1 MLGSVPLSTKALGD
15 DIILL
20 AGVGEMSGLGVQT
33 SVGVGTL
40 VGVIDL
46 SANLTQTST
55 ATFISSGSNVEL
67 SGNMTQTSASIRV
80 KGTLEEVDF
89 STIVTQTTAS
99 GCTMVGAST
108 NDLNFTQTSEGDL
121 LFTEVSPDGTVTWT
135 KVTHTGD
142 TWTET
147 SPSVTVTWTK
157 VTHTGDTWTDVT
169 HTGDTWTDVSTS

>member
-1 MLGSVPLSTKALGD
+1 MLGSVPFSTKALGD

-108 NDLNFTQTSEGDL
+108 NDLNFMQTSEGDL
-121 LFTEVSPDGTVTWT
+121 LFTQIQ
-135 KVTHTGD
+135 
-142 TWTET
+142 
-147 SPSVTVTWTK
+147 PSVTVTWTEVAHSGDTWTE
-157 VTHTGDTWTDVT
+157 VTHTGDTWTDTNV
-169 HTGDTWTDVSTS
+169 